1 VLFDDMKRHSLP
13 FIITGVYVL
22 LCSSCQKDEDPDPR
36 EQFVASYSISDS
48 WTLDG
53 GGSGTEFYTINIA
66 KSKDDLLKIII
77 SNLGNT
83 IAAYGEQ
90 MDVEAEYFGKT
101 FNMES
106 QTIKLGIYSVTV
118 EGTGLVHGDSITVSY
133 VIANHWQGKCKG
145 IRQ

>member
-1 VLFDDMKRHSLP
+1 MLFENMKRHFLP
-13 FIITGVYVL
+13 IIITGAYVL
-22 LCSSCQKDEDPDPR
+22 LCSSCKKDEDPDPR
-36 EQFVASYSISDS
+36 EQFVGSYAISDT

-53 GGSGTEFYTINIA
+53 GGSGTEAYTVSIA
-66 KSKDDLLKIII
+66 KSKDDLMKIII

-101 FNMES
+101 FGIES
-106 QTIKLGIYSVTV
+106 QTVMLGIYSITV
-118 EGTGLVHGDSITVSY
+118 EGTGSIHGDSIAVSY

-145 IRQ
+145 IKQ

>member
-1 VLFDDMKRHSLP
+1 MLFDDMKRHLP
-13 FIITGVYVL
+13 FIITGVCVL

-36 EQFVASYSISDS
+36 EQFVGSYSISDS

-53 GGSGTEFYTINIA
+53 GGTGTEIYTVNIA

-101 FNMES
+101 FSIES
-106 QTIKLGIYSVTV
+106 QTIKVGIYLITV
-118 EGTGLVHGDSITVSY
+118 EGTGLVQDDSITVSY

-145 IRQ
+145 IKQ